1 MEARGLGRLEGRAKP
16 SMMAKVYIE
25 AHGCSLSLSDSEAMA
40 GILHSVGYELSQEP
54 SEADLNILV
63 TCIVKGPTEN
73 RMRYRVRA
81 LSAMEKPL
89 IVAGC
94 MPEVEEKVLESL
106 NPRASLLGPNSIGMI
121 AEAVASTLSGKRF
134 VAIRRGPEEKL
145 GLPRLRRNPVVGI
158 IPIAS
163 GCLGVCSFCQ
173 VRLARGRLYSYPPKA
188 IVSEA
193 IRAIKEGCRELWL
206 TSQDNGC
213 YGLDIGSSLPE
224 LIRFVAGIE
233 GDFMVRVGMANPTYV
248 KQFLEELLDAYK
260 NEKVFKFLHI
270 PIQSF
275 CSRILCL
282 MRRGYGPDDAMEI
295 INAFRRTF
303 PEGTLA
309 TDVIVGFPTET
320 EEEFEETLEF
330 VAKVKPEIVNISKF
344 SPRQGTEAAR
354 LPRLPSEV
362 VAKRSRLLTELSRK
376 VSLERNEGWIGWEG
390 TCIIEEPGLKP
401 NQWIGRNMAYRPILI
416 DEVSKN
422 LLGKSAIV
430 RVVGATSRC
439 LKGKIIA

>member
-1 MEARGLGRLEGRAKP
+1 MR
-16 SMMAKVYIE
+16 AKVYIE
-25 AHGCSLSLSDSEAMA
+25 THGCSLSLSDSEAMA
-40 GILHSVGYELSQEP
+40 GILYSAGYELCREP
-54 SEADLNILV
+54 SESDLNILV

-73 RMRYRVRA
+73 RMRYRVKA
-81 LSAMEKPL
+81 LSAIGKPL

-94 MPEVEEKVLESL
+94 MPEVEEKLLESL
-106 NPRASLLGPNSIGMI
+106 SPKASLLGPNSIGM
-121 AEAVASTLSGKRF
+121 VAQAAASALSGKRF
-134 VAIRRGPEEKL
+134 VAIRGKPEEKL

-158 IPIAS
+158 VPIAS

-173 VRLARGRLYSYPPKA
+173 VRLARGRLFSYSPEA

-193 IRAIKEGCRELWL
+193 ARAIKEGCRELWL

-224 LIRFVAGIE
+224 LIRSVVRIE
-233 GDFMVRVGMANPTYV
+233 GDFKVRVGMANPTYV
-248 KQFLEELLDAYK
+248 KLFLEELLDAYK
-260 NEKVFKFLHI
+260 NEKIFKFLHI

-275 CSRILCL
+275 CPRILHL

-295 INAFRRTF
+295 INAFRRAF

-330 VAKVKPEIVNISKF
+330 IAKVKPEVVNISRF
-344 SPRQGTEAAR
+344 SARPGTDAAR

-362 VAKRSRLLTELSRK
+362 VAKRSKLLTELSRK

-390 TCIIEEPGLKP
+390 ACLIEEPGFRA
-401 NQWIGRNMAYRPILI
+401 NQWIGRNVAYRPIVI
-416 DEVSKN
+416 DDITGAD
-422 LLGKSAIV
+422 LLGKSIV
-430 RVVGATSRC
+430 VKVIGATGRC
-439 LKGKIIA
+439 LIGKRID